1 MVAGDWWAEWRSGG
15 LGLESL
21 KDGASEIEGGS
32 AGVVEVLRKLDMEG
46 RGKELSEMYLG
57 VVWVY

>member
-1 MVAGDWWAEWRSGG
+1 M
-15 LGLESL
+15 ESL